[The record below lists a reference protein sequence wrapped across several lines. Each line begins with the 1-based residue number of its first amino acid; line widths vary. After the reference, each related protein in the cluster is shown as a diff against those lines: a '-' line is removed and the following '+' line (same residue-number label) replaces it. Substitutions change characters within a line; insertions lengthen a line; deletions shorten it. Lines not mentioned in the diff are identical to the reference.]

1 MVRPYLETWVCSL
14 KAMVRLSA
22 VAAGRGV
29 ALPGLVGSLVGL
41 CFRKCRFRLYSA
53 PSSVL
58 TWNER
63 GALAVAVI
71 WAGFKSPLAICT

>member
-14 KAMVRLSA
+14 EVMVRSSA
-22 VAAGRGV
+22 MAAGRGV
-29 ALPGLVGSLVGL
+29 VLPGLVGSLVGL
-41 CFRKCRFRLYSA
+41 CFRKRRFRLYSA

-63 GALAVAVI
+63 GGLAVAVI
-71 WAGFKSPLAICT
+71 WAGFQSPFAICT